1 MEMLGRNYGNGEY
14 RYGFN
19 GMEKDNEMYGEGNA
33 YNFEAR
39 IQDPRLGRFLS
50 LDPLMTKYPSESPY
64 NFCLNSPIAFK
75 DADGRD
81 AILIV
86 FPDYKIDPEIKVGKW
101 RAPKIPGPGHA
112 GVLIINNKTGKAT
125 YYEYGRYKTTDGTKG
140 KVRKYDAGT
149 IVFGKD
155 GKPTESSLNAVMGTI
170 SETSG
175 DGGRIQGA
183 YVTSDKFKE
192 MKAYADEKYKE
203 SNTGNKEYD
212 KSREPYDLYENN
224 CGTFAEDCINQDPN
238 VDKPS
243 INVNTP
249 TNIVDEYLEEGNAEV
264 NYDPKTKKTTMG
276 TADESD
282 AKVDG
287 GKSSSSKG
295 STSGTTPKKKK

>member
-1 MEMLGRNYGNGEY
+1 
-14 RYGFN
+14 
-19 GMEKDNEMYGEGNA
+19 MYGEGNA

-64 NFCLNSPIAFK
+64 NFCLNSPMAFK
-75 DADGRD
+75 DADGKD

-101 RAPKIPGPGHA
+101 RVPKIPGPGHA
-112 GVLIINNKTGKAT
+112 GVLIINNNTGKAT

-175 DGGRIQGA
+175 NGGRIQGA

-192 MKAYADEKYKE
+192 MKSYADEKYKE
-203 SNTGNKEYD
+203 SNPGNKEYD
-212 KSREPYDLYENN
+212 NSREPYDLFNNN

-243 INVNTP
+243 INVNAP
-249 TNIVDEYLEEGNAEV
+249 TNIVDEYLEEGNAGV
-264 NYDPKTKKTTMG
+264 NYDPKTNKTTMG

-287 GKSSSSKG
+287 GNNSSSKG
-295 STSGTTPKKKK
+295 STSGSSTKKKK